1 MTSPAATTAGRKA
14 QDDATHRRIR
24 TGLLAAAATYLVAAT
39 MMGLVFA
46 SRPPAR
52 LLDGLADYQRGEA
65 LYQLGFVG
73 ASLLAPAF
81 VTLLMLLVAAADVP
95 ATSARRSIATVL
107 LAAYVPLAT
116 IAYTSQYTFLPGLVT
131 RDPQAAALWYFN
143 DIDSIPYAIDLA
155 GYTLLSLAAF
165 LLANLLAERGRRWLA
180 GWLVA
185 MGVLSIGAFVLHT
198 AGAGTFA
205 GVVSLT
211 SAACTLPI
219 VALAIIEAR
228 WLRGGDFERRSTT
241 ATADG

>member
-1 MTSPAATTAGRKA
+1 MTSPASTTTVASA
-14 QDDATHRRIR
+14 PDDVIRRHRIG
-24 TGLLAAAATYLVAAT
+24 TGLWAAAAAYLVAAAT
-39 MMGLVFA
+39 MGLVFA

-52 LLDGLADYQRGEA
+52 LLDGLADYQQGEA
-65 LYQLGFVG
+65 LYQWGFVG

-95 ATSARRSIATVL
+95 ATSARRSIAIAL

-116 IAYTSQYTFLPGLVT
+116 IAYSSQYTFLPELVA

-155 GYTLLSLAAF
+155 GYTLLSLAAI
-165 LLANLLAERGRRWLA
+165 LLASLLAERGRRWLA

-185 MGVLSIGAFVLHT
+185 MGVLSIAAFVIHA

-219 VALAIIEAR
+219 VVLAVIEGRRLHAR
-228 WLRGGDFERRSTT
+228 
-241 ATADG
+241 